1 MLLSFWTPFNTA
13 QPKKRKKC
21 VFINRIITAYF
32 KADGAE
38 RDIKAK
44 LTNSEIITVKSTEKS
59 YRQFVGRILKR
70 HAANFDFLNELSFM
84 EVGRGTPNS

>member
-1 MLLSFWTPFNTA
+1 MLLSFWTSCT
-13 QPKKRKKC
+13 QLSQKKKK

-38 RDIKAK
+38 RDIKTK
-44 LTNSEIITVKSTEKS
+44 LTNSEIIPVKSSEKF

-70 HAANFDFLNELSFM
+70 HAANFDFQISCLSLK
-84 EVGRGTPNS
+84 